1 MAAVGS
7 DARIAIAERGT
18 ARLVRRG
25 DDDGSLLEGEALT
38 EAMEL

>member
-7 DARIAIAERGT
+7 DVRIAIAELGT
-18 ARLVRRG
+18 ARPVRRG
-25 DDDGSLLEGEALT
+25 DDDGSVLEGLT